1 MAALNGQIAELS
13 AQLNGDKLTKLV
25 DDAIAAN
32 KLVPAQREPLPLVEQ
47 FGRLAEHER
56 VEVSNGTDCP
66 DFRDVY
72 YFLDNEDVYNSGYR
86 SGGTWVDGWWS

>member
-1 MAALNGQIAELS
+1 MTNNINDTLNTI
-13 AQLNGDKLTKLV
+13 LNLLDEQKGL
-25 DDAIAAN
+25 
-32 KLVPAQREPLPLVEQ
+32 LVPAQREPLPLVEQ

-72 YFLDNEDVYNSGYR
+72 YFLDSEDVYNSGYR
-86 SGGTWVDGWWS
+86 SGGTWVDGWWA

>member
-1 MAALNGQIAELS
+1 MTNNIHNTLNTI
-13 AQLNGDKLTKLV
+13 LNLLDEQKGL
-25 DDAIAAN
+25 
-32 KLVPAQREPLPLVEQ
+32 LVPAQREPLATVEK

-56 VEVSNGTDCP
+56 VEVLNGTDSP
-66 DFRDVY
+66 DYRDVY